1 LIANLE
7 RRNLMA
13 INYEKAWN
21 TLKGNMKLWIDG
33 LKDNPHAECYKYI
46 LKTMYQI
53 EDNSKISEPN

>member
-1 LIANLE
+1 
-7 RRNLMA
+7 MA

-46 LKTMYQI
+46 KTMYQI
-53 EDNSKISEPN
+53 EDNSKTRNQTNFYSSHTNKIK

>member
-1 LIANLE
+1 
-7 RRNLMA
+7 MA